1 MMVWYCG
8 MVVLWYGGMV
18 VLWYGGGRMILLY
31 LLYLNCN
38 VQKALMLMIKIF
50 SQVGVTVGIILATN
64 QNKVLQK

>member
-8 MVVLWYGGMV
+8 IV